1 MKITPIFFA
10 IMSISPLLSYANNID
25 LGKNNSSSSCG
36 AYVKSVKVDNSSYR
50 FRLVD
55 SSGKNINGSNDWSFT
70 ARDGFLA
77 DMLNKAY
84 LMKSDVCVNYTYY
97 SNEWKITNV
106 KI

>member
-1 MKITPIFFA
+1 ME
-10 IMSISPLLSYANNID
+10 D
-25 LGKNNSSSSCG
+25 SSF
-36 AYVKSVKVDNSSYR
+36 R

-70 ARDGFLA
+70 AGNGYLA

-84 LMKSDVCVNYTYY
+84 LIKSEVCVNYTYY
-97 SNEWKITNV
+97 SNEWEITNV